1 MPKFS
6 ESFLSEVAER
16 NSIEDVVSQYI
27 SLSKRSGANLFGL
40 CPFHNEKTPS
50 FSVSPAKQ
58 IYHCFGC
65 GKGGGV
71 INFIMEMENLSFPE
85 SVEFLAKRV
94 GMAIPEAEED
104 AESKKRER
112 IYALNKDAARFFY
125 EQLSTPAGK
134 KACAYMA
141 QRKITPAS
149 ARNFGLGCAPDSWD
163 SLRKAMHAKGYS
175 DAELLSADLIRP
187 GKSGNYYDTFR
198 DRLVFPVIDIRGNV
212 IGFSGRMLGDREPK
226 YLNSKETA
234 VFTKSRNLFGMNIAK
249 KSKSGYILLVE
260 GNIDVV
266 SLHQAGFDSAV
277 ASLGT
282 SFTEEQARLISRFT
296 HEVILAYD
304 SDGAGVK
311 ASRRA
316 IDILEKLDV
325 KVRVL
330 SIPGSKDP
338 DEYIKANGAGAF
350 RNLIEKSESQMEY
363 ILANIL
369 SKYDLSVSDQKI
381 SYVREAANAV
391 AAVSDGVARQVY
403 AGRISQI
410 ASIDSKIIEDEISR
424 RRSAMIKRARAG
436 EARSAANPAVSMKE
450 GGVKIRF
457 SNPASAKAEEG
468 VIRLIFLDPSLADP
482 VPISPEEFSS
492 PELANI
498 YTIILELI
506 QNHSKPEISVL
517 SGSLSSDEMS
527 LLVSIQ
533 NSPEILS
540 SGRSTLNDYV
550 KRIRDLANSA
560 ASGSDLIEIA
570 NALKNKGKGYKQ

>member
-16 NSIEDVVSQYI
+16 NSIEDVVSQYV

-436 EARSAANPAVSMKE
+436 ETRSAANPAVSMKE
-450 GGVKIRF
+450 AGVKIRF

-517 SGSLSSDEMS
+517 SGRLSSDEMS

-540 SGRSTLNDYV
+540 SGRSTMNDYV

>member
-16 NSIEDVVSQYI
+16 NSIEDVVSQYV

-134 KACAYMA
+134 KACAYMT

-266 SLHQAGFDSAV
+266 SLYQAGFDSAV

-436 EARSAANPAVSMKE
+436 ETRSAANPAVSMKE
-450 GGVKIRF
+450 AGVKIRF

-517 SGSLSSDEMS
+517 SGRLSSDEMS

-540 SGRSTLNDYV
+540 SGRSTMNDYV

>member
-16 NSIEDVVSQYI
+16 NSIEDVVSQYV

-104 AESKKRER
+104 AESRKRER

-125 EQLSTPAGK
+125 EQLSIPAGK

-141 QRKITPAS
+141 QRKISPAT

-234 VFTKSRNLFGMNIAK
+234 VFIKSRNLFGMNIAK

-338 DEYIKANGAGAF
+338 DDYIKANGAGAF

-424 RRSAMIKRARAG
+424 RRSALIKRARAG
-436 EARSAANPAVSMKE
+436 EARSAANPAVSIKT
-450 GGVKIRF
+450 GGVKIKF

-517 SGSLSSDEMS
+517 SGRLSSDEMS

-540 SGRSTLNDYV
+540 AGRSTMNDYV

>member
-16 NSIEDVVSQYI
+16 NSIEDVISQYV

-104 AESKKRER
+104 AESRKRER

-125 EQLSTPAGK
+125 EQLSIPAGK

-141 QRKITPAS
+141 QRKISPAT

-234 VFTKSRNLFGMNIAK
+234 VFIKSRNLFGMNIAK

-338 DEYIKANGAGAF
+338 DDYIKANGAGAF

-424 RRSAMIKRARAG
+424 RRSALIKRARAG
-436 EARSAANPAVSMKE
+436 EARSAANPAVSIKT
-450 GGVKIRF
+450 GGVKIKF

-517 SGSLSSDEMS
+517 SGRLSSDEMS

-540 SGRSTLNDYV
+540 AGRSTMNDYV

>member
-16 NSIEDVVSQYI
+16 NSIEDVISQYV

-104 AESKKRER
+104 AESRKRER

-125 EQLSTPAGK
+125 EQLSIPAGK

-141 QRKITPAS
+141 QRKISPAT

-234 VFTKSRNLFGMNIAK
+234 VFIKSRNLFGMNIAK

-338 DEYIKANGAGAF
+338 DDYIKANGAGAF

-391 AAVSDGVARQVY
+391 ATVSDGVARQVY

-424 RRSAMIKRARAG
+424 RRSALIKRARAG
-436 EARSAANPAVSMKE
+436 EARSAANPAVSIKT
-450 GGVKIRF
+450 GGVKIKF

-482 VPISPEEFSS
+482 MPISPEEFSS

-517 SGSLSSDEMS
+517 SGRLSSDEMS

-540 SGRSTLNDYV
+540 AGRSTMNDYV

>member
-16 NSIEDVVSQYI
+16 NSIEDVVSQYV

-540 SGRSTLNDYV
+540 SGRSTMNDYV